1 MVAIVVGDLLVLLVV
16 VDSGCRVG
24 CIRIFGLDCE
34 VVVGNSFASAARSL
48 LTPAVKMPTAKKAK
62 RNFILAC
69 SSTVDADQSELRACD
84 GCGSFEEKV
93 ASTSWRSFSADRVPE
108 K

>member
-1 MVAIVVGDLLVLLVV
+1 MMSLVLLVVVVVV

-62 RNFILAC
+62 RNFMTPCLLEHC
-69 SSTVDADQSELRACD
+69 
-84 GCGSFEEKV
+84 
-93 ASTSWRSFSADRVPE
+93 
-108 K
+108 